1 MLGSANQSKIAN
13 GGTRYTMIYRD
24 ATSLP
29 TNTGATSYSLSNP
42 LPAGMV
48 ARIGLRFTG
57 ATAAAY
63 PTQSSF
69 FDLVQGVRFTFNGD
83 QWCNIQTQANSN
95 ANVDMSRLSAMVQD
109 IGGAVVESTLSL
121 TAFDATVWI
130 PCGINVPNNSR
141 FELAL
146 DMIASEV
153 ALTSGNFEV
162 WVEYGSA
169 STITFIGNQTSQNIA
184 QDAQT
189 LMTVKIPSVKGATV
203 AGIMLQGA
211 TAEDNLTSVI
221 VKPLGDW
228 AFSPTYLRGIS
239 GASQN
244 NYQYY
249 GLTAGNVNTFANAV
263 RGYYFIPLYNLT
275 IGESGSVQLLLTA
288 GAAQFYTAT
297 PVLNIA
303 NGGGSGERQG
313 RQTSRVETGSKQA
326 ILQRSE
332 EV

>member
-1 MLGSANQSKIAN
+1 MYGRTSNQSKLAN
-13 GGTRYTMIYRD
+13 GGTRFTMIYRD

-29 TNTGATSYSLSNP
+29 LATGSTSYSLSNP

-48 ARIGLRFTG
+48 ARIGLRWTG

-69 FDLVQGVRFTFNGD
+69 MDLVNGVRFTFNGD
-83 QWCNIQTQANSN
+83 QWCNIQTQANANSN
-95 ANVDMSRLSAMVQD
+95 VSVSRLSAMMQD
-109 IGGAVVESTLSL
+109 VGGAVVENTQSL
-121 TAFDATVWI
+121 TAIDATVWI

-141 FELAL
+141 FELQL

-169 STITFIGNQTSQNIA
+169 TTITYIGNATSQNIA
-184 QDAQT
+184 QNTQT
-189 LMTVKIPSVKGATV
+189 LMTVKIPTIPGATV
-203 AGIMLQGA
+203 AGIYLQGA
-211 TAEDNLTSVI
+211 TQADNLSSVI

-244 NYQYY
+244 GYQFY
-249 GLTAGNVNTFANAV
+249 GVAAGTVNTFENAAL
-263 RGYYFIPLYNLT
+263 GYYFIPTYNLT
-275 IGESGSVQLLLTA
+275 IVDGSVQLLLTA
-288 GAAQFYTAT
+288 SEAQFYTAT
-297 PVLNIA
+297 PVLNIPTS
-303 NGGGSGERQG
+303 GSGERQP

-326 ILQRSE
+326 ILSRSE